1 MKRTESVSAT
11 FPLPPRFTVRPLAW
25 REINAQL
32 DYLEEQAGLE
42 TAERFL
48 DQLISSFEDLSR
60 MPRMGVL
67 CGFRKPA
74 TRRLRRWPVKGFENW
89 LIFYRAKARRRGN
102 RPSYARSSRHR
113 KPARRVGNAQI
124 DCAPILYHGARG
136 CHVMIG
142 SLQKCNRQR

>member
-1 MKRTESVSAT
+1 M
-11 FPLPPRFTVRPLAW
+11 PRFTVRPLAW

-48 DQLISSFEDLSR
+48 DQLMSSFEDLAR
-60 MPRMGVL
+60 MPKIGFL

-89 LIFYRAKARRRGN
+89 LIFYQPRRDGVEIV
-102 RPSYARSSRHR
+102 H
-113 KPARRVGNAQI
+113 VM
-124 DCAPILYHGARG
+124 HGARD
-136 CHVMIG
+136 IE
-142 SLQKCNRQR
+142 SLLGG